1 MKPKV
6 SIIKAFTTIIW
17 PRKKMVFIGLL
28 LIIFSK
34 AASFVAPLSL
44 KMLMDDIIPNK
55 DLNQL
60 KILIGVVILAIL
72 IQSITSFLLTKILS
86 VQAQYLIAELRTQ
99 VQKKIL
105 GLPIRF
111 FDNTKSGALV
121 SRIMTDVEGV
131 RNLIGTGLIQLVG
144 GTITAL
150 VSLVLLLQISPSM
163 TLFTLIPLG
172 VFAVIALK
180 AFKIIRPI
188 FRARGKINAE
198 VTGRLTETLGG
209 IRVIKGFNAAEQE
222 SVIFE
227 KGVYKLFLNVKK
239 SLTATAFM
247 TSSATFLLGLATT
260 GIMGIGGYKI
270 MMDALTLGEFL
281 SFTFLL
287 GLMVAPIVQM
297 SNIGSQLTEALAG
310 LDRTEELMN
319 EEEESDDSNRVL
331 SLKKIEGAI
340 SFKDVCFSYEDEKE
354 VLHSISFEAKAG
366 ETIALVGSSGSG
378 KSTIAGLVA
387 TFINPDK
394 GTITIDGN
402 PLTAVT
408 LESYRKHL
416 GVVLQDEFLFEGTIK
431 ENILYARPDADETQL
446 KEAVIAAYV
455 NEFTDR
461 FEDGLNTLIGERGV
475 KLSGGQRQR
484 IAIAR
489 AILAN
494 PSILILDEATSNL
507 DTQSEALIQKSLTT
521 LTEGRTTFVIA
532 HRLSTIRK
540 AHKIL
545 VIEEGKIVEQGV
557 TGNVF
562 EKPKHE
568 YTKKLL
574 KAVSVSGPKPI
585 SSKSKVIL
593 RCEDIKVWFPIYRGF
608 LKRTVGHIK
617 ALNAATFNV
626 RIGETLGICLLYTSD
641 AADE

>member
-172 VFAVIALK
+172 IFAVIALK

-270 MMDALTLGEFL
+270 MMEALTLGEFL

-387 TFINPDK
+387 TFLNPDK

-402 PLTAVT
+402 PLTSVT
-408 LESYRKHL
+408 LDSYRKHL

-545 VIEEGKIVEQGV
+545 VIEEGKIVEQG
-557 TGNVF
+557 T
-562 EKPKHE
+562 HE
-568 YTKKLL
+568 VLINSQGRYYELFTYQAK
-574 KAVSVSGPKPI
+574 I
-585 SSKSKVIL
+585 
-593 RCEDIKVWFPIYRGF
+593 
-608 LKRTVGHIK
+608 
-617 ALNAATFNV
+617 
-626 RIGETLGICLLYTSD
+626 
-641 AADE
+641 